1 MVIISGHGEF
11 TYAQS
16 AIQLG
21 VSDFILKPVDVTS
34 LCRTLG
40 KLTRELDSERHQ
52 KNEVEEMRVQLQRA
66 DEFRLQRQLRRYMMG
81 RTPRQQFLEQMPERL
96 LRARAVVLVLL
107 QIDNFDNLTAAMDE
121 ETIFSMTQK
130 LEQSIVNAGE
140 NTSMIS
146 IEETSG
152 RYLLLFIGTWKEELS
167 FEVRSY
173 IRRLRAGGA
182 WMTEFTT
189 GDVARST
196 TISTTVRRR
205 MSLCAGAVNMR
216 SS

>member
-1 MVIISGHGEF
+1 
-11 TYAQS
+11 
-16 AIQLG
+16 
-21 VSDFILKPVDVTS
+21 
-34 LCRTLG
+34 
-40 KLTRELDSERHQ
+40 
-52 KNEVEEMRVQLQRA
+52 
-66 DEFRLQRQLRRYMMG
+66 MMG

-152 RYLLLFIGTWKEELS
+152 RYLLLFIGK
-167 FEVRSY
+167 R
-173 IRRLRAGGA
+173 
-182 WMTEFTT
+182 
-189 GDVARST
+189 
-196 TISTTVRRR
+196 
-205 MSLCAGAVNMR
+205 N
-216 SS
+216 

>member
-1 MVIISGHGEF
+1 
-11 TYAQS
+11 
-16 AIQLG
+16 
-21 VSDFILKPVDVTS
+21 
-34 LCRTLG
+34 
-40 KLTRELDSERHQ
+40 
-52 KNEVEEMRVQLQRA
+52 
-66 DEFRLQRQLRRYMMG
+66 
-81 RTPRQQFLEQMPERL
+81 
-96 LRARAVVLVLL
+96 
-107 QIDNFDNLTAAMDE
+107 MDE

-173 IRRLRAGGA
+173 IRRLRLVEPD
-182 WMTEFTT
+182 TEFTT
-189 GDVARST
+189 ATSRST